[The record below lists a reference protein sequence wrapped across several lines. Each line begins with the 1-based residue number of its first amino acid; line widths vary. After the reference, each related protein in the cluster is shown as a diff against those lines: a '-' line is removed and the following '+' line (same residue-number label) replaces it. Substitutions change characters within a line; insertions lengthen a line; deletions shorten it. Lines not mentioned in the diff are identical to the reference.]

1 MEPGPVAEWRLLCAR
16 DGREVAP
23 RLRVADRFGSRF
35 WGWMGRRALAPDEAL
50 LLVPAGSIHTCFMR
64 VAIDA
69 AFVDRAGRVL
79 RVVRGVRPWR
89 IAWAPRGTW
98 AVVELPAQDAT
109 QPAGEDRAAASAL
122 SAGDVLALAPPVGR
136 EGVAPPRCVASWQA
150 PARQA

>member
-16 DGREVAP
+16 DGREVAT
-23 RLRVADRFGSRF
+23 RLRVADGFGSRF
-35 WGWMGRRALAPDEAL
+35 WGWMGRRAIGPDEAL
-50 LLVPAGSIHTCFMR
+50 LLVPARSIHTCFMR

-98 AVVELPAQDAT
+98 AVVELPARGGT
-109 QPAGEDRAAASAL
+109 PPPGEDRAATATL

-136 EGVAPPRCVASWQA
+136 EGAPLPRCVASWQG